1 MRFSG
6 PRTRFAEEGMQVLQ
20 TTALQIPALQIPALQ
35 VPALKIT
42 TLQTTTNHW
51 LVLISILTSMVAC
64 YAAFSLAERMASAR
78 GRAYFYWLAGGATAM
93 GLGIWSMH
101 YLGMLSVRL
110 PVDVVYHVPTVLLS
124 LLLAVFAAAVV
135 LVVVSRSH
143 FRLLHGVSG
152 SVLMG
157 LGIGGMHYTGM
168 HAMRCSAMHH
178 YQPAMVALSILTAV
192 VFSWL
197 ALWIAFSVRARA
209 EGGESFKIGAAALMG
224 LGIAAMHYI
233 AMAAVTFQSMG
244 TGSTGDGMAMPYS
257 TQHTVHISTIGV
269 AGIALTIGIVLLATM
284 FTTLVDRRVYEQMR
298 RLHLELSEERD
309 HFHAAA
315 ECSLDGLYICSAIR
329 DARGEIED
337 FAFIYLNSNV
347 ERMVAIPRSR
357 MIGGRMCELQPVNR
371 TLGLFERYKQV
382 VSTGEPMVCELSVH
396 DKDLNQAWIRVQ
408 AVKVRDGVA
417 ITTSDITARKQNEE
431 RILHLAHHDPLTG
444 LLNRSLLSDR
454 IGQAIEQSRRNGTM
468 AAISLI
474 DLDLFKHV
482 NDTYGH
488 GAGDCVLVTV
498 ASRLTNAV
506 RALDSVVR
514 IGGDEF
520 IVVMPE
526 LKRLADAQ
534 RVAEKMLLALQAPIC
549 IEGQS
554 IRISCSIGI
563 AIYPDAAADVEALLS
578 QADTAM
584 YTAKGLG
591 KNQYRIAGPPGTPEP
606 ALQPVKVNR

>member
-1 MRFSG
+1 
-6 PRTRFAEEGMQVLQ
+6 MQ
-20 TTALQIPALQIPALQ
+20 A
-35 VPALKIT
+35 
-42 TLQTTTNHW
+42 LQTTTNYW

-78 GRAYFYWLAGGATAM
+78 GRAYFYWLASGALAM

-110 PVDVVYHVPTVLLS
+110 PMEVVYHVPTVLLS

-135 LVVVSRSH
+135 LVVVSRSS
-143 FRLLHGVSG
+143 FRLSHGIGG
-152 SVLMG
+152 SLLMG
-157 LGIGGMHYTGM
+157 VGIGGMHYTGM

-178 YQPAMVALSILTAV
+178 YQPFMVALSILTAV
-192 VFSWL
+192 SFSWV

-209 EGGESFKIGAAALMG
+209 DGRESLKIGAAALMG
-224 LGIAAMHYI
+224 MGIAAMHYI
-233 AMAAVTFQSMG
+233 AMAAVTFEG
-244 TGSTGDGMAMPYS
+244 TAMPYS
-257 TQHTVHISTIGV
+257 TRDTVHISTIGV

-309 HFHAAA
+309 NFHAAA

-329 DARGEIED
+329 DRLGEIED

-357 MIGGRMCELQPVNR
+357 MIGGRMCELQPLNR

-382 VSTGEPMVCELSVH
+382 VTSGEPMVCELSVH

-454 IGQAIEQSRRNGTM
+454 IGQALEQSRRNGTM

-474 DLDLFKHV
+474 DLDLFKQV

-488 GAGDCVLVTV
+488 AAGDCVLVTI
-498 ASRLTNAV
+498 ASRLTSAV

-526 LKRLADAQ
+526 LKRVADAQ
-534 RVAEKMLLALQAPIC
+534 RVAEKMLLAIQSPIL

-554 IRISCSIGI
+554 VRISCSIGI
-563 AIYPDAAADVEALLS
+563 AVYPESAGDVEALLS
-578 QADTAM
+578 EADTAM

-591 KNQYRIAGPPGTPEP
+591 KNQYQIAGSPGRQEP